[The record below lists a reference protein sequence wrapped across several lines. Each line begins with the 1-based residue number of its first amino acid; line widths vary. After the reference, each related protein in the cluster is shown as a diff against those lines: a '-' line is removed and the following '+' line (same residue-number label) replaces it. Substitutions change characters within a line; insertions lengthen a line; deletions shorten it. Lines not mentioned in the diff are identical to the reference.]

1 MRKFAAIVVLAV
13 AAAGPAC
20 AGDLT
25 ATAQAAISHYRA
37 EHGLPPVTP
46 DPKLMQLAAEQ
57 ANAMARAG
65 VLDHDVGR
73 PFQVRIVSYGP
84 EVACENIA
92 AGTKTFASTLDI
104 WQHSAGHDAN
114 LRRTGVTRFG
124 IASAE
129 APDSKYKIFWAL
141 IMAGEKSKPRHGVRE
156 AGGPG
161 LMAAAPTAG
170 PKVRVHSERTERSEH
185 TQASST
191 DLVASLKGLL
201 KPLLP
206 SDKK

>member
-1 MRKFAAIVVLAV
+1 MRKLAALVCLALSW
-13 AAAGPAC
+13 AAPAC
-20 AGDLT
+20 AGDLS

-46 DPKLMQLAAEQ
+46 DPKLMRLAAEQ

-65 VLDHDVGR
+65 VMDHSVDR
-73 PFQVRIVSYGP
+73 PFQARMASYSP
-84 EVACENIA
+84 EVAVENIA

-114 LRRTGVTRFG
+114 LRRAGVTRFG
-124 IASAE
+124 IALAE
-129 APDSKYKIFWAL
+129 APDTRYKIYWAL
-141 IMAGEKSKPRHGVRE
+141 IMAEPAKPHHGVRE
-156 AGGPG
+156 AAGPGGPG
-161 LMAAAPTAG
+161 IMVAAPTQG
-170 PKVRVHSERTERSEH
+170 PKVRVRREPDAA
-185 TQASST
+185 ASSV
-191 DLVASLKGLL
+191 DLMASLKGLL